1 MDTTVIVADLAA
13 RLRSAGGP
21 DGLWVSAADALRIGG
36 WELGPE
42 GACQGSR
49 CVPLPPGVVRDGL
62 LDLAGLARHLG
73 QPVVHDPTH
82 DVWVIGESADA
93 LREGLGSL
101 ERTSRAAGT
110 GSRTIEV
117 PRSFSSPGRPG
128 EGAASTCRAGRPST
142 PSSGS

>member
-49 CVPLPPGVVRDGL
+49 CVPLPPGVLRDGL
-62 LDLAGLARHLG
+62 LDLAGFARSLG
-73 QPVVHDPTH
+73 QPVVHDSTN
-82 DVWVIGESADA
+82 DVWVIGESADD
-93 LREGLGSL
+93 LREGLRSL
-101 ERTSRAAGT
+101 EAPDFTLPDLEGRRHRLSDHRGT
-110 GSRTIEV
+110 KVFLVTW
-117 PRSFSSPGRPG
+117 
-128 EGAASTCRAGRPST
+128 ASW
-142 PSSGS
+142 